1 MITCDARKYFHVI
14 ENHVME
20 NHVIWGTT
28 VLYSVYALYEF
39 EHDIQW
45 GSVGLDYAN

>member
-1 MITCDARKYFHVI
+1 MITCNERKYFHVI
-14 ENHVME
+14 ENYVME
-20 NHVIWGTT
+20 NHVNRGTT
-28 VLYSVYALYEF
+28 VYSVYALYEF